1 MLRLDGDL
9 DRDALAAALGDVTA
23 RHEVLRTV
31 FPAGRDGLPW
41 QRVLDPDQARPAL
54 PVLDVAEAGLP
65 AVVARLTAEPFDLT
79 GQPPL
84 RGWLLATA
92 PRSHVLL
99 VVVHHIAA
107 DGMSLRP
114 LADDLATAYAARRG
128 GAAPDWAPLPVQYA
142 DYALWQRDLLGA
154 ARRPGQRAGGAAA
167 VLAPGAGRG
176 ARGTGAALGAATAGG
191 RQLPRAQ
198 RAADRARRRAPG
210 PGRAGRGAGGD
221 DVHGGARRARG
232 AAVPAGRRGATSRS
246 AHPWPAVRP
255 DEALEHL
262 VGFFVNMLV
271 LRADVS
277 GDPAFTELLARVRAQ
292 ALAAYDHQ
300 DLPFEYLVEELAPDR
315 SLARHPLFQVM
326 LTLQNMDVPVPRLPG
341 LHVAGV
347 PAADVTAAKFDL
359 ELSLAEDLA
368 DREPAGLRGLIVTAT
383 DLLPPEAGEAARAA
397 ARGAA
402 ARGRRRPGPAGARP
416 AVLTGRERTLLLGPW
431 GGDPAGVPARTLP
444 ELVAAQ
450 AARTPDAVA
459 VTCGPDS
466 LSYASLDA
474 AAGQAA
480 ALLAARGVGPE
491 SVVAVAVPRSAEL
504 VTALLA
510 VARAEAAYL
519 PVDVDYPAGRIAFML
534 ADAAPALIVTTAD
547 QAPLLP
553 DTPACPCSRCRR
565 RT

>member
-1 MLRLDGDL
+1 M
-9 DRDALAAALGDVTA
+9 
-23 RHEVLRTV
+23 
-31 FPAGRDGLPW
+31 
-41 QRVLDPDQARPAL
+41 
-54 PVLDVAEAGLP
+54 LDVAEAGLP

-142 DYALWQRDLLGA
+142 DYALWQRDLLGDAGDRDSVLA
-154 ARRPGQRAGGAAA
+154 AQLRYWREALAGVPEELALPWARPRPAAA
-167 VLAPGAGRG
+167 ATGGHTVPLTVPADVHQGLAELAAEQGATMFMVAHAALAALLSRLGAGSDIPIG
-176 ARGTGAALGAATAGG
+176 SPVAG
-191 RQLPRAQ
+191 
-198 RAADRARRRAPG
+198 
-210 PGRAGRGAGGD
+210 
-221 DVHGGARRARG
+221 
-232 AAVPAGRRGATSRS
+232 
-246 AHPWPAVRP
+246 RP

-347 PAADVTAAKFDL
+347 PADVTAAKFDL
-359 ELSLAEDLA
+359 ELSLAEDF
-368 DREPAGLRGLIVTAT
+368 GQTGT
-383 DLLPPEAGEAARAA
+383 
-397 ARGAA
+397 
-402 ARGRRRPGPAGARP
+402 RP
-416 AVLTGRERTLLLGPW
+416 AC
-431 GGDPAGVPARTLP
+431 
-444 ELVAAQ
+444 AA
-450 AARTPDAVA
+450 
-459 VTCGPDS
+459 
-466 LSYASLDA
+466 
-474 AAGQAA
+474 
-480 ALLAARGVGPE
+480 
-491 SVVAVAVPRSAEL
+491 
-504 VTALLA
+504 
-510 VARAEAAYL
+510 
-519 PVDVDYPAGRIAFML
+519 
-534 ADAAPALIVTTAD
+534 
-547 QAPLLP
+547 
-553 DTPACPCSRCRR
+553 
-565 RT
+565 